1 MCLLGKQNFVTIEN
15 TEQIQFNNTQFN
27 NNDNGNNENNNNNNN
42 NNNNGGTL
50 NTTPSYYE

>member
-42 NNNNGGTL
+42 NNGGTL
-50 NTTPSYYE
+50 NSTPSYYE